1 MFGISKLFGNQKS
14 RRFASIFAVSGV
26 IFTLIAAALISS
38 LDWHYISDEQKAS
51 RFEPSAEIS
60 AIADELQLTRRGRAA
75 FYAAQP
81 ELQDDATF
89 NANCGNDGEATY
101 MLGCYA
107 GGENERIHL
116 YDLDADAL
124 DENGIHYDFAA
135 ERSTTALH
143 EFLHAVYVR
152 LDSREQQNV
161 CRAAKSFV
169 AQKPE
174 LGEALGYYSDA
185 QYCTE
190 AFARIGSEYSDQV
203 SGILAKTYSKY
214 FTPNED
220 LLARHQQNEAELA
233 ALNERTTKT
242 HEKLSAAKSRLDNQ
256 IAAYRV
262 SLTRRGYRAVNAQI
276 ADYNTMV
283 ADYNSLVATYKK
295 IVRTL
300 DSESRTASIGK

>member
-1 MFGISKLFGNQKS
+1 MSGIKRLFCNPKKQ
-14 RRFASIFAVSGV
+14 RFALIFAVFSV
-26 IFTLIAAALISS
+26 IMAMASAAIFWS
-38 LDWHYISDEQKAS
+38 LDWQYISDAQKAS
-51 RFEPSAEIS
+51 NFTPSDEI
-60 AIADELQLTRRGRAA
+60 AAVANELQLTRRGRAA

-107 GGENERIHL
+107 GGGNERIHL
-116 YDLDADAL
+116 YDLDADVL

-161 CRAAKSFV
+161 CRAAKTFV

-174 LGEALGYYSDA
+174 LGEALGYYSDT

-220 LLARHQQNEAELA
+220 LLTRHQQNESELA

-242 HEKLSAAKSRLDNQ
+242 HEKLSAAKSRLDTS
-256 IAAYRV
+256 IAAYRS
-262 SLTRRGYRAVNAQI
+262 SLTRGMYRLVNAQI
-276 ADYNTMV
+276 ANYNTMV
-283 ADYNSLVATYKK
+283 SDYNALVKTYEK
-295 IVRTL
+295 IARAL
-300 DSESRTASIGK
+300 DSEQ